1 MAVVSPQFAMTSD
14 SEQLEEG
21 GERFDAA
28 RDARTAR
35 AAAARDATVLRDLLG
50 RLTPRLR
57 AAAWNLGGAGQEPQ
71 DLVQE
76 ALLKITSVEVLG
88 RYRAEGPLDGYL
100 LAVGVRTMISATR
113 RGRTDRERSFLTDQP
128 EQHAGGR
135 DDVVSARLSGGMR
148 TALLALPE
156 RARAVV
162 LLVAVG
168 DLGYAEV
175 ATTLGMEVGTV
186 KSTYSRARSALRA
199 ALAEQGA

>member
-1 MAVVSPQFAMTSD
+1 MDVVSPQTAMTSD
-14 SEQLEEG
+14 REQLEEG
-21 GERFDAA
+21 ERFDPA
-28 RDARTAR
+28 RDAWTAR
-35 AAAARDATVLRDLLG
+35 AAAARDATVLRALLG

-76 ALLKITSVEVLG
+76 ALRKITSVEVLG

-113 RGRTDRERSFLTDQP
+113 RGRTDRERSFLTDEP

-135 DDVVSARLSGGMR
+135 DDAAPAGLSAAMR

-168 DLGYAEV
+168 DLGYADV
-175 ATTLGMEVGTV
+175 AGALGMEVGTV

-199 ALAEQGA
+199 ALAEQAA

>member
-1 MAVVSPQFAMTSD
+1 MTRD
-14 SEQLEEG
+14 SEQLEQ

-28 RDARTAR
+28 GDARTAR
-35 AAAARDATVLRDLLG
+35 AAAARDAAVLRALLQ

-57 AAAWNLGGAGQEPQ
+57 AAAWNLGGGAGGQEPQ

-76 ALLKITSVEVLG
+76 ALLKITSADVLG

-113 RGRTDRERSFLTDQP
+113 RGRTERERSFLTDEP

-135 DDVVSARLSGGMR
+135 DDVAPAGLSAAMR
-148 TALLALPE
+148 TALLSLPE

-168 DLGYAEV
+168 DLGYVDV
-175 ATTLGMEVGTV
+175 ATALGMEVGTV
-186 KSTYSRARSALRA
+186 KSTYSRARTALRA
-199 ALAEQGA
+199 ALGEHAS